1 MDTKNTQQ
9 KEFDTA
15 LSGLTPEQ
23 RTAYTKANPTVGVG
37 GVQQTATSSGSYI
50 PTTISLSDLNGNVQ
64 PYNLPKQQ
72 TQPIPQGLQ
81 SVTGSVLS
89 GIKTDAN
96 QTIPAPTQPPVKE
109 ETGIT
114 KYMKENF
121 PTVAKAFS
129 TQAQDILALQQ
140 DPELLKKKE
149 RATAVSN
156 EIDALDKQFRDEVA
170 QIKTNPE
177 GKWGGAIQSDI
188 ARAQERYENRRAN
201 IALTYKVLA
210 GDYNAAQ
217 EIVNQKV
224 QALKDTNAMQLEQF
238 KLGADAIR
246 NDLSESE
253 KITLSE
259 TIKEKERKANDLST
273 AYENTLKALQSSG
286 QNVPS
291 YVYDN
296 VDAAMRKPNATAADL
311 YKAAGN
317 YATNLVDQ
325 AYKKAQTDKLIADT
339 PYANNKQ
346 VVDSPIVSAMI
357 NVNAGSAEGQQK
369 RDAALVAQYVASGQ
383 TDKAKQL
390 VLSRVTSKMSATER
404 DAELDRRNTI
414 DALSEMKAV
423 LNDYVATTGDTN
435 ILTGNIENLANKI
448 GQTSDPRLAAL
459 KTRITQATQK
469 YRNAITGAAWGDQET
484 AEYKTLF
491 PSISNSNKLNST
503 IIDTMIPLLQNNER
517 NAIGLFLGGSDVYD
531 SVFGEVSKSDAKTK
545 VIELGKT
552 NPTLQTQIKQMM
564 STPDPVLGR
573 PLDYDEVL
581 QVLNSK

>member
-1 MDTKNTQQ
+1 MDTKTTQQ

-15 LSGLTPEQ
+15 LAGLTPEQ
-23 RTAYTKANPTVGVG
+23 KAVYTKANPTVGVG

-50 PTTISLSDLNGNVQ
+50 PTTISLSDLNGNVR

-72 TQPIPQGLQ
+72 TQPAPQGLQ
-81 SVTGSVLS
+81 SVTGSVVS

-96 QTIPAPTQPPVKE
+96 QTIPPPTQPLVKE
-109 ETGIT
+109 DTGIT

-129 TQAQDILALQQ
+129 TQAQDILTLQQ

-156 EIDALDKQFRDEVA
+156 EIDVLDKQFRDEVA

-177 GKWGGAIQSDI
+177 GKYGGAIQNEI
-188 ARAQERYENRRAN
+188 AQAQDRYENRRAN
-201 IALTYKVLA
+201 IALTYKVYA

-224 QALKDTNAMQLEQF
+224 QALKDTNSMQLEQF

-291 YVYDN
+291 YIYDA

-317 YATNLVDQ
+317 YANSKTATTVKAPEVQKINGVDMQ
-325 AYKKAQTDKLIADT
+325 WNPTTAKWETI
-339 PYANNKQ
+339 
-346 VVDSPIVSAMI
+346 S
-357 NVNAGSAEGQQK
+357 
-369 RDAALVAQYVASGQ
+369 SGQ
-383 TDKAKQL
+383 TEGLSMQKERSKANVEQITELANNLVSSAVGTGALSRSQPGFFRNVGKGLTIFGLPQTLIGAYQRVTGEQQNFIAGVEQL
-390 VLSRVTSKMSATER
+390 RSGLNLETLIQAKAQGATFGALSDQELKVLSSSASKIGTWAVKNSDGDIVGYNTSEANMRK
-404 DAELDRRNTI
+404 ELDKINNFAKIDYIIKGGDPMDVNAQMQSDGTI
-414 DALSEMKAV
+414 WVK
-423 LNDYVATTGDTN
+423 N
-435 ILTGNIENLANKI
+435 
-448 GQTSDPRLAAL
+448 SD
-459 KTRITQATQK
+459 
-469 YRNAITGAAWGDQET
+469 
-484 AEYKTLF
+484 
-491 PSISNSNKLNST
+491 
-503 IIDTMIPLLQNNER
+503 
-517 NAIGLFLGGSDVYD
+517 GS
-531 SVFGEVSKSDAKTK
+531 
-545 VIELGKT
+545 L
-552 NPTLQTQIKQMM
+552 TQIK
-564 STPDPVLGR
+564 
-573 PLDYDEVL
+573 
-581 QVLNSK
+581 